1 MKNVHDKIKELEDA
15 LDSDPYMLKTQ
26 ELIALL
32 RDAVDIAKSLADEVD
47 SVWSMIDEQKA
58 SDIENHKKLVR
69 QELDRKINETLM
81 LASSKIIKA

>member
-1 MKNVHDKIKELEDA
+1 
-15 LDSDPYMLKTQ
+15 MLKAQ
-26 ELIALL
+26 ELVTLL
-32 RDAVDIAKSLADEVD
+32 RDAVNLAKSLADEVD

>member
-1 MKNVHDKIKELEDA
+1 MNPRDKLKELDDI
-15 LDSDPYMLKTQ
+15 LDSDPYMLKAQ
-26 ELIALL
+26 ELVTLL
-32 RDAVDIAKSLADEVD
+32 RDAVNLAKSLADEVD

-69 QELDRKINETLM
+69 QELDRKINETLL

>member
-1 MKNVHDKIKELEDA
+1 MNPRDKLKELDDI
-15 LDSDPYMLKTQ
+15 LDSDPYMLKAQ
-26 ELIALL
+26 ELVTFL
-32 RDAVDIAKSLADEVD
+32 RDAVNLAKSLADEVD

>member
-1 MKNVHDKIKELEDA
+1 VNPRDKLKELDDI
-15 LDSDPYMLKTQ
+15 LDSDPYMLKAQ
-26 ELIALL
+26 ELVTLL
-32 RDAVDIAKSLADEVD
+32 RDAVNLAKSLADEVD

>member
-1 MKNVHDKIKELEDA
+1 VNPRDKLKELDDI
-15 LDSDPYMLKTQ
+15 LDSDPYMLKAQ
-26 ELIALL
+26 ELVTLL
-32 RDAVDIAKSLADEVD
+32 RDAVNLAKSLADEVD

-69 QELDRKINETLM
+69 QELDRKINETLL

>member
-1 MKNVHDKIKELEDA
+1 MNPRDKLKELDDI
-15 LDSDPYMLKTQ
+15 LDSDPYMLKAQ
-26 ELIALL
+26 ELVTLL
-32 RDAVDIAKSLADEVD
+32 RDAVNLAKSLADEVD

>member
-1 MKNVHDKIKELEDA
+1 MNTRDKIKELEDV

-26 ELIALL
+26 ELISLL
-32 RDAVDIAKSLADEVD
+32 RDAVDLIKSLADEVD